1 MHIIQQEIGLPKI
14 ETKKI
19 EKNHKLFIVSP
30 LPSGYGMTLGNAFRR
45 VLLSSLP
52 GTAVTA
58 VKIKGTTHEFTALT
72 NVKDPI
78 LDMLLNFKRLAL
90 KKVSQEPTILK
101 LEVKDRT
108 GKITAKDIQPA
119 TDVEILDPDFEI
131 TTLDKKGELKMEIVI
146 EKGVGYLPAAERQV
160 KNREA
165 GLIYLDAIFSPVEKV
180 RYDVSSARI
189 GEMTNLDKLE
199 LDIKTSGAMSP
210 EETLKFASKLLKSY
224 FDFFSGKEEV
234 EPDFVANK
242 TEILQSLLGRP
253 LGKALPSTKAINIEP
268 PKGKEEKGDKYT
280 PVEVLGFSPRTLNAL
295 INNGI
300 GSVKEL
306 SHCSYED
313 LRNFP
318 GCGTRVL
325 EEIKEKSTKEGLNLK
340 LKKEEK
346 E

>member
-19 EKNHKLFIVSP
+19 DKNHKLFIVSP

-101 LEVKDRT
+101 LEVKNRT

-131 TTLDKKGELKMEIVI
+131 TNLDKKGELKMEIVI

-242 TEILQSLLGRP
+242 TEILKSSLGRP
-253 LGKALPSTKAINIEP
+253 LGKALPSTKAIN
-268 PKGKEEKGDKYT
+268 KEKGDEYT

-306 SHCSYED
+306 TQCSYED

-340 LKKEEK
+340 LNKEEK